1 MDPFYLLQLADDT
14 TITAEIVQSFIQ
26 NMTNI
31 AKYSLEK
38 LLRIHLTKSKYF
50 HLTNNIDDKLNE
62 DILLGNG
69 ITLKPIIDDY
79 LWLGFWLSNTN
90 DISQI
95 IRHHISKKM
104 IHTSSFYSWLAI
116 NEDTPITVKLI
127 VLYNCLFA
135 TILYSCEVWV
145 NLDELVEKLLL
156 IEKKA
161 LKSCLGVKPSTP
173 DDIIYLELNKA
184 NIISN
189 IRDRQYNFFQKFL
202 NQSEDTAIAMSI
214 WNLYN
219 DNVDSSVEGV
229 IHYFQNLQQKN
240 KQKDKEARKERG
252 RLSQRSMTVRYR
264 ELTDFEHCEILYNSF
279 VVEKYRIAI
288 TRWRLSS
295 HPLCIETGR
304 YQRPKLA
311 RAERKCSICHVLED
325 EHHSLFVCT
334 AHTFIRARYS
344 ELLSA
349 YPSVSTILHPNNTE
363 DANNIGKLILEI
375 EKNMDT
381 LNMVIKY

>member
-1 MDPFYLLQLADDT
+1 
-14 TITAEIVQSFIQ
+14 
-26 NMTNI
+26 
-31 AKYSLEK
+31 
-38 LLRIHLTKSKYF
+38 
-50 HLTNNIDDKLNE
+50 
-62 DILLGNG
+62 
-69 ITLKPIIDDY
+69 
-79 LWLGFWLSNTN
+79 
-90 DISQI
+90 
-95 IRHHISKKM
+95 
-104 IHTSSFYSWLAI
+104 
-116 NEDTPITVKLI
+116 
-127 VLYNCLFA
+127 
-135 TILYSCEVWV
+135 
-145 NLDELVEKLLL
+145 
-156 IEKKA
+156 
-161 LKSCLGVKPSTP
+161 
-173 DDIIYLELNKA
+173 
-184 NIISN
+184 
-189 IRDRQYNFFQKFL
+189 
-202 NQSEDTAIAMSI
+202 MSI

-240 KQKDKEARKERG
+240 KQKDKEARKERS

-295 HPLCIETGR
+295 HPLYIETGR